1 MNFVSLISVPSSI
14 NLDFVT
20 TTLSLEA
27 DLSLDHLRII
37 MTSVSIFDSKNKC
50 PDWCLPHLGCVW
62 YTLCGGGKCNK
73 LDRGMQWKI
82 LLSSK
87 MAFLNVEM
95 NKSPAI
101 FIMWLH
107 SCLKLTFIFIT
118 KTKPNSPLSQFITER
133 KTRTLELDT
142 FSLKYL

>member
-1 MNFVSLISVPSSI
+1 MNFINLISVPSSI

-20 TTLSLEA
+20 TTPSLEA

-87 MAFLNVEM
+87 WPSWMLRWTSHLQFSSCDCIRAWN
-95 NKSPAI
+95 
-101 FIMWLH
+101 WL
-107 SCLKLTFIFIT
+107 FIFIT
-118 KTKPNSPLSQFITER
+118 KTKPNLPQFITDR
-133 KTRTLELDT
+133 KTRPFIELDT
-142 FSLKYL
+142 FSLEYL

>member
-1 MNFVSLISVPSSI
+1 MFNHRIAERSSVAWIWSLISVPSSI

-20 TTLSLEA
+20 TTPSLEA

-87 MAFLNVEM
+87 WPSWWMLRW
-95 NKSPAI
+95 I
-101 FIMWLH
+101 YIMWPHLCLEFNFYLVNKNKNKIHLFH
-107 SCLKLTFIFIT
+107 S
-118 KTKPNSPLSQFITER
+118 
-133 KTRTLELDT
+133 
-142 FSLKYL
+142 

>member
-1 MNFVSLISVPSSI
+1 MNMNFVSLISVPTSI

-20 TTLSLEA
+20 TTPSLEA

-50 PDWCLPHLGCVW
+50 PDWCLPHL
-62 YTLCGGGKCNK
+62 CGGGKCNK

-87 MAFLNVEM
+87 WPSWMLRWTSHLQF
-95 NKSPAI
+95 S
-101 FIMWLH
+101 
-107 SCLKLTFIFIT
+107 SCDCIRAWNFIFIT
-118 KTKPNSPLSQFITER
+118 KTKPNPPQFITDR
-133 KTRTLELDT
+133 KTRPLELDT
-142 FSLKYL
+142 FSLE